1 MEPITVI
8 EAKRYMRIDITY
20 LLEDEEIAGFITT
33 ARQWCEKYTGLSFIA
48 KQLEIYSDK
57 GVIDIPYG
65 PITSIVSV
73 KDEQGTDI
81 TYRKAGLQ
89 HPRIFTDCRAYITVK
104 AGYTEMPE
112 QLKTAVKM
120 LTATLYENREDFVT
134 LETSESIE
142 SIPFGVKSLLQPFSR
157 SGGLFL

>member
-8 EAKRYMRIDITY
+8 EAKRYMRIDVTY
-20 LLEDEEIAGFITT
+20 LLEDEEIAGFITS
-33 ARQWCEKYTGLSFIA
+33 ARQWCEKYTGLSFVP

-73 KDEQGTDI
+73 KDDQGTDI
-81 TYRKAGLQ
+81 TYRKAGLH
-89 HPRIFTDCRAYITVK
+89 HPRVFTNCGAYITVK
-104 AGYTEMPE
+104 AGYSELPE
-112 QLKTAVKM
+112 ELKTAVKM
-120 LTATLYENREDFVT
+120 LTATLYENRENFVT
-134 LETSESIE
+134 LEKSESIQ
-142 SIPFGVKSLLQPFSR
+142 SLPFGVISLLQPFSR